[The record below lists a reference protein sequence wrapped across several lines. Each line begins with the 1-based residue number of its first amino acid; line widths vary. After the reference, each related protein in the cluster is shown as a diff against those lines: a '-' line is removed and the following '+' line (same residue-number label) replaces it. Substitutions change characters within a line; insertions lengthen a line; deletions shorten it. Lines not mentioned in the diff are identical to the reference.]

1 MSQRDDRRDDD
12 IAERLDELAAILE
25 ELRADLRESDRRSPP
40 RPPRLTELLRFTE
53 QYTIP
58 TVIALL
64 ETTITSLELVRGALR
79 LVDPE
84 GRLDDDRRRA
94 RGGTEATESPLG
106 AVRDG
111 ARTGLTR
118 SLSELQRALEQ
129 TDLPEETV
137 SRTILEEARDL
148 SAEIEARIEA
158 AEDEV
163 DANRRADPKSS
174 RPEENPSTSDRNASA
189 SDRLSAESPDAVHID
204 VTGPDSKTD
213 ERDAANNEAAA
224 TDTETGASAE
234 TTEASTET
242 TGASTQPAVD
252 VESELASIK
261 QQLDDSETVDEQ
273 RSDDQS
279 LDERSVDGHAD
290 EEPANGDNADGD
302 RADRDRTASH
312 DSDVES
318 ETDTR
323 SDSNDGN
330 ETTGDGTGADTGTEP
345 DTADEDA

>member
-148 SAEIEARIEA
+148 SAEIEARVEA

-163 DANRRADPKSS
+163 DANRRADPTGS

-189 SDRLSAESPDAVHID
+189 SDRLSAESPDAVRID

-234 TTEASTET
+234 TT
-242 TGASTQPAVD
+242 GASTQPAVD

-261 QQLDDSETVDEQ
+261 QQLDDSETADEQ

-290 EEPANGDNADGD
+290 EEPADRDNADGD
-302 RADRDRTASH
+302 SADRDRTASH
-312 DSDVES
+312 DSDVVES

-323 SDSNDGN
+323 SGSNDGN
-330 ETTGDGTGADTGTEP
+330 ETTGDGTDADTGTEP